1 MIRVDLS
8 LMKNVLTLLAKIPLG
23 LTADAST
30 TDAAFEKK
38 TFGSGMIALII
49 SNNEMNDI
57 MKYFNIL
64 KNQVYW

>member
-1 MIRVDLS
+1 MIRADLL

-38 TFGSGMIALII
+38 TFGSGMTALII

-57 MKYFNIL
+57 MKIL
-64 KNQVYW
+64 